1 GGSARPELEAAVERT
16 TRWAR
21 RCLAAKRP
29 DQGVFGIIQGGTDA
43 ELRRAHA
50 AELAA
55 MPFDGLAL
63 GGFSVGE
70 PIEAMHE
77 TLRQVGPTLDPERPH
92 YLMGV
97 GTPRDLV
104 DAIACGVDMFDC
116 VLPTRNARNGQALL
130 RRGRVVLKQA
140 RYREDQGPLDD
151 ECGCPCC
158 ASGYTRAYLRHLFL
172 AKEILVLRLLSVHN
186 LWLYGQ
192 LVREAREAILAGDY
206 EAFRARWAG
215 AGKAD
220 VGGGAGLALV
230 GADASVQN
238 RRELQEKMTQQGDK
252 KALGRVA
259 LRRSGEADPEA
270 ELEALRALSEQYG
283 VPGIDLGQICIRLSD
298 LELLPQEIAE
308 RRLILP
314 VLVRDDRVF
323 VAMTNPTDKKVVDEL
338 EFVTG
343 KRVFPYVALQA
354 AVSRVIA
361 EAYGAKVRGEQFYVG
376 PRCPPEIQAKM
387 GVQREEQ
394 EAAPSVPPPPSP
406 RFSQPPTAAV
416 ARAAAPTRDDSEL
429 SYSELGSTNP
439 DLSVVAELPK
449 APPPRSAPSSAP
461 QPAADARTILIVDDE
476 PDIRRLL
483 SRVLTNKG
491 HRILEAE
498 RGLEALRMIKAHTP
512 DLLVLDAMLP
522 EVHGFEIARRVKGS
536 AKFSHIPIVMVS
548 AVYKGWRV
556 AEDARSSYGVDA
568 YIEKPFRLG
577 DVVGAIEKALA
588 AAQRAPGA
596 AGPAQQQPV
605 DPNALSA
612 EAERCLNEGVAAYQA
627 GRLDEAIEHLKRGL
641 SINGLAFRL
650 RFHLGLLYGK
660 KGMIYEAIQELE
672 QAVEQN
678 PNHFPVIKNLA
689 VLYQKSGFRNK
700 AVEAWERAM
709 RVAPDEATRAS
720 IKEHL
725 VTLL

>member
-1 GGSARPELEAAVERT
+1 
-16 TRWAR
+16 
-21 RCLAAKRP
+21 
-29 DQGVFGIIQGGTDA
+29 
-43 ELRRAHA
+43 
-50 AELAA
+50 
-55 MPFDGLAL
+55 
-63 GGFSVGE
+63 
-70 PIEAMHE
+70 
-77 TLRQVGPTLDPERPH
+77 
-92 YLMGV
+92 
-97 GTPRDLV
+97 
-104 DAIACGVDMFDC
+104 
-116 VLPTRNARNGQALL
+116 
-130 RRGRVVLKQA
+130 
-140 RYREDQGPLDD
+140 
-151 ECGCPCC
+151 
-158 ASGYTRAYLRHLFL
+158 
-172 AKEILVLRLLSVHN
+172 
-186 LWLYGQ
+186 
-192 LVREAREAILAGDY
+192 
-206 EAFRARWAG
+206 
-215 AGKAD
+215 
-220 VGGGAGLALV
+220 
-230 GADASVQN
+230 
-238 RRELQEKMTQQGDK
+238 MTQQGDK

-259 LRRSGEADPEA
+259 LRRSGEVDPEA

-376 PRCPPEIQAKM
+376 PHCPPEIQAKM

-416 ARAAAPTRDDSEL
+416 ARAAAPTRNDSEL

-449 APPPRSAPSSAP
+449 APLPRSAPSSAP
-461 QPAADARTILIVDDE
+461 QPTADARTILIVDDE